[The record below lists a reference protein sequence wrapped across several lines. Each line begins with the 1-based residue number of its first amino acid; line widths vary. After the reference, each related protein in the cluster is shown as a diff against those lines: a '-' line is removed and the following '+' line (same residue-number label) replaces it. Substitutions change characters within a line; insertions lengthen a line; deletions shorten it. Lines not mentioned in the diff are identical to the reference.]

1 MTMTNKT
8 AATANRTVLRTDGL
22 TKRFGGLVAVNG
34 VSIEIESG
42 DIVAMIGP
50 NGSGKST
57 LLNTLMGLYEPD
69 GGSITFQSTDITNL
83 SPHKRAR
90 SGLIKSEQKPKLF
103 SEMTVTECLLLA
115 YQQFDDRSNLGRL
128 LPHPQENR
136 EKVAEIIS
144 FLDLDHLADEDVDS
158 LSGGQRK
165 LLDFGMSI
173 ISDPDLILLDEPTAG
188 VNPTLINELT
198 DRIHDLNDRGMT
210 FLIVEHNMDV
220 VMDLADSIIVLNE
233 GQVLMRDEPAVV
245 QGSEEVIDAYFGT
258 GKIEQ

>member
-1 MTMTNKT
+1 
-8 AATANRTVLRTDGL
+8 
-22 TKRFGGLVAVNG
+22 
-34 VSIEIESG
+34 
-42 DIVAMIGP
+42 
-50 NGSGKST
+50 
-57 LLNTLMGLYEPD
+57 
-69 GGSITFQSTDITNL
+69 
-83 SPHKRAR
+83 
-90 SGLIKSEQKPKLF
+90 
-103 SEMTVTECLLLA
+103 
-115 YQQFDDRSNLGRL
+115 
-128 LPHPQENR
+128 
-136 EKVAEIIS
+136 
-144 FLDLDHLADEDVDS
+144 VDS